1 MTNRTRTKRPVSKGG
16 MRVKAY
22 DVLERAVV
30 DGVAYGYRR
39 AHKYSAKPDEETIKE
54 AIERA
59 VMAEISTWFEFDEP
73 ELPRVALP

>member
-1 MTNRTRTKRPVSKGG
+1 MSAKRNVSKGG
-16 MRVKAY
+16 MRVKVY

-39 AHKYSAKPDEETIKE
+39 AHKYTDKPDEEYLKE

-59 VMAEISTWFEFDEP
+59 VMSSICDWFDFDDP
-73 ELPRVALP
+73 NA